1 MILEIN
7 GRLEIG
13 RKFFSSLGSRLGF
26 LRRGHITALLKAW
39 GNKPELR
46 DEFISAVSEGRR
58 QSSISSRSGVGM
70 GSREQVLGADFVI
83 TSLTIAS
90 VTGSNMDRVIPGN
103 AETAWESNS
112 FLIFMRHIYTKYPNY
127 D

>member
-26 LRRGHITALLKAW
+26 LRRGKMTALLKAW

-70 GSREQVLGADFVI
+70 GSREQVLGTDFSI
-83 TSLTIAS
+83 TLLPIAS
-90 VTGSNMDRVIPGN
+90 VTGSNMDRVIP
-103 AETAWESNS
+103 EKESA
-112 FLIFMRHIYTKYPNY
+112 
-127 D
+127 

>member
-26 LRRGHITALLKAW
+26 LRRGKMTALLKTW

-46 DEFISAVSEGRR
+46 DEFISAVSDDSQVFPAEVEWGWGR
-58 QSSISSRSGVGM
+58 
-70 GSREQVLGADFVI
+70 E
-83 TSLTIAS
+83 
-90 VTGSNMDRVIPGN
+90 NM
-103 AETAWESNS
+103 
-112 FLIFMRHIYTKYPNY
+112 F
-127 D
+127 

>member
-26 LRRGHITALLKAW
+26 LRRGKMTALLKAW

-46 DEFISAVSEGRR
+46 DEFIVQWVRAEDNQVFPAEVEWGWD
-58 QSSISSRSGVGM
+58 
-70 GSREQVLGADFVI
+70 RENRF
-83 TSLTIAS
+83 
-90 VTGSNMDRVIPGN
+90 
-103 AETAWESNS
+103 
-112 FLIFMRHIYTKYPNY
+112 
-127 D
+127 